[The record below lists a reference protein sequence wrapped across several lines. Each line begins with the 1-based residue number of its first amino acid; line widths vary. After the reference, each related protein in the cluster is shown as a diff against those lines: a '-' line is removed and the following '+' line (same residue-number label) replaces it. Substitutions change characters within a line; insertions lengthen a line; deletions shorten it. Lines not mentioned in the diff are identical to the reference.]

1 MKAAQ
6 IILTLGFLMVAS
18 VCAAETPAVEA
29 PAPAAQTSQ
38 PAASP
43 AAGNVEDKKPEAAP
57 APTAA
62 KPEASKEEA
71 SKEDEARSLIIRGL
85 AMIQHG
91 RLQSAEES
99 FKQVLQLVPDSYF
112 ARIYLGSVKFKLNDY
127 LAAIKYYNEAKNID
141 PKKANAYDGLM
152 EVYEK
157 LAVYPNAIKVG
168 EEGLEN
174 GVDPLDMN
182 SYLGWLHYL
191 YGDMKKAEEADK
203 KALALND
210 KEVSVMNNLGLVYFT
225 LGRYQDALDLFNK
238 ARSLNP
244 VGQMAPFFASLAY
257 NRLDQFDEAVKA
269 MQEAKDRDPRFTW
282 EKAIGYAGTY
292 YPHGDPGR
300 VEPILK
306 KIGLTEPKPEQP
318 EQAQTPAK
326 DADGKTGTKPEET
339 PGKADGKADTKAE

>member
-1 MKAAQ
+1 MKAVQ
-6 IILTLGFLMVAS
+6 IFLTAVFLMSAS
-18 VCAAETPAVEA
+18 VCAGTETAAVQDPAPVVQSSQPVA
-29 PAPAAQTSQ
+29 APAA
-38 PAASP
+38 P
-43 AAGNVEDKKPEAAP
+43 GNIENKKP
-57 APTAA
+57 
-62 KPEASKEEA
+62 EA

-91 RLQSAEES
+91 RFKTAEDS
-99 FKQVLQLVPDSYF
+99 FNQVIQLVPDSYF
-112 ARIYLGSVKFKLNDY
+112 ARIYLGSVKLKLKEY
-127 LAAIKYYNEAKNID
+127 LNAIKYYNEAKKID

-152 EVYEK
+152 EVYET

-203 KALALND
+203 KALALKD

-225 LGRYQDALDLFNK
+225 MGRYQDALDLFNK
-238 ARSLNP
+238 ARSLNSA
-244 VGQMAPFFASLAY
+244 GQMAPFFASLAY
-257 NRLDQFDEAVKA
+257 NRLDKFDDAVKA

-282 EKAIGYAGTY
+282 DKALGYAGTY

-300 VEPILK
+300 IEPILK
-306 KIGLTEPKPEQP
+306 KIGLTEPKIEQPEQP
-318 EQAQTPAK
+318 EQAPAPAQK
-326 DADGKTGTKPEET
+326 ADDKTDAKPEVT
-339 PGKADGKADTKAE
+339 PDKADKKAE